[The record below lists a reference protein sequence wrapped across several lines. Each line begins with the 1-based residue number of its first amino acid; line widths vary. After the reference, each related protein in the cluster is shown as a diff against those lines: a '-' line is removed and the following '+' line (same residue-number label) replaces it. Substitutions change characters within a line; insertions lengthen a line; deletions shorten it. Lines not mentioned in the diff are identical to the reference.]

1 MARKPKELRIGATD
15 YKITSLGAAVGAE
28 LWLDILHVVAGP
40 IEALGSL
47 GGFDDAAI
55 ARAVAAGVRSLDHP
69 TMNKLYAAFGPV
81 SKIRVTANGEDRWP
95 TLEGAV
101 FDEHFAGN
109 YIELTEWVGQSVYFN
124 FFSFFGDGSLASL
137 VERLQAMMP
146 STSSTT

>member
-1 MARKPKELRIGATD
+1 MTG
-15 YKITSLGAAVGAE
+15 
-28 LWLDILHVVAGP
+28 
-40 IEALGSL
+40 
-47 GGFDDAAI
+47 
-55 ARAVAAGVRSLDHP
+55 
-69 TMNKLYAAFGPV
+69 
-81 SKIRVTANGEDRWP
+81 NGEERWP